1 MDRIKKHIIPFLW
14 LAFCCIPELN
24 AQVHSAFSVND
35 STGCENLIVN
45 FTNGSTGTGTLSYNW
60 DFGNGTFSTLQ
71 NPSVFYNQPGEYT
84 VRLITTNGII
94 ADTLTKSN
102 FINVFHKPTA
112 QFIAYGETTGCKP
125 MKVKLAS
132 TSIPG
137 DNDQL
142 SGIWDMGDG
151 SYESGDTVEHTYLA
165 SKNYNISLFIKDS
178 NSCTDVK
185 TAESFGKVLPG
196 SQISFD
202 AKDNK
207 SCFKDQDVLFNNT
220 VRDLNLYHSP
230 GHLVMA
236 KPVRREIHCT
246 PTMAWATTMLSY

>member
-60 DFGNGTFSTLQ
+60 NFGNGTFSTLQ

-102 FINVFHKPTA
+102 FINVFSQTNSSVY
-112 QFIAYGETTGCKP
+112 AYGETTGCKP

-137 DNDQL
+137 DNDQF
-142 SGIWDMGDG
+142 IRDMGYG
-151 SYESGDTVEHTYLA
+151 
-165 SKNYNISLFIKDS
+165 
-178 NSCTDVK
+178 
-185 TAESFGKVLPG
+185 
-196 SQISFD
+196 
-202 AKDNK
+202 
-207 SCFKDQDVLFNNT
+207 
-220 VRDLNLYHSP
+220 
-230 GHLVMA
+230 
-236 KPVRREIHCT
+236 RRQLRIGGYC
-246 PTMAWATTMLSY
+246 